1 MRNNTHATP
10 LGKDMSD
17 KLTELQITMA
27 KLETRLSVADD
38 NMAELTTAVK
48 DLTQVVVDLRG
59 KYEQNQAVLRFIKW
73 LASISFFAWLFKTL
87 GIKLLM

>member
-27 KLETRLSVADD
+27 KLETRLQQTDD

-48 DLTQVVVDLRG
+48 DLTHG
-59 KYEQNQAVLRFIKW
+59 
-73 LASISFFAWLFKTL
+73 S
-87 GIKLLM
+87 